1 MDIWIFE
8 PCDSLPLKKSP
19 HLLLRLKNIHMSSLL
34 WFNLQYL
41 FVIYCQLHFFEI
53 FSICGWIVI
62 RVTNSLGFILLM
74 SSIINVNIFT
84 QKFKRCKKNSFHGH
98 IVLKQF
104 TITHEQTLSHCWNYW
119 KSKLKKTD
127 LKNIIYI
134 YII

>member
-41 FVIYCQLHFFEI
+41 FVIFCQLHFFDN
-53 FSICGWIVI
+53 FSICGLIVI
-62 RVTNSLGFILLM
+62 RVTNSLGFILFM
-74 SSIINVNIFT
+74 SSVIHYITRFT
-84 QKFKRCKKNSFHGH
+84 QNFKGYKKFSFHGH

-104 TITHEQTLSHCWNYW
+104 TITQEQTLSHCWYYW
-119 KSKLKKTD
+119 KSKLEKKR
-127 LKNIIYI
+127 I
-134 YII
+134 